1 MNITR
6 ENLASEVLP
15 NLWISGT
22 LDHDVVENPM
32 NYTELMDPNKFD
44 SVVTLFGH
52 SRPLGYYTREQ
63 RFGIADAEIDPL
75 SVPEILQLADWL
87 HSEWKLRNKVV
98 AARCQAGWNRSG
110 LIIALVLLKEGY
122 SAEEAISLIREQRSP
137 NALCNPHFV
146 KFIEEQSKVLQ
157 LEGLA
162 S

>member
-1 MNITR
+1 MNVTK

-32 NYTELMDPNKFD
+32 NYTELMGPYPFD
-44 SVVTLFGH
+44 SVVTMYGH
-52 SRPLGYYTREQ
+52 ARPFGYYVREQ

-87 HSEWKLRNKVV
+87 HSEWGQGKKV

-122 SAEEAISLIREQRSP
+122 RAEEAISLIRERRSP

-146 KFIEEQSKVLQ
+146 KFIEEQAKVLQ

>member
-1 MNITR
+1 MAVTK
-6 ENLASEVLP
+6 ENLHSEILP
-15 NLWISGT
+15 NLYISGT
-22 LDHDVVENPM
+22 LDGDVLENPM
-32 NYTELMDPNKFD
+32 RYTDLMGPCPFD
-44 SVVTLFGH
+44 SVVTLYGH
-52 SRPLGYYTREQ
+52 ARPYGYYVREQ

-98 AARCQAGWNRSG
+98 AARCQMGWNRSG

-122 SAEEAISLIREQRSP
+122 STDEAISLIRERRSP

-146 KFIEEQSKVLQ
+146 KFIEERAKVLQ
-157 LEGLA
+157 LEELA